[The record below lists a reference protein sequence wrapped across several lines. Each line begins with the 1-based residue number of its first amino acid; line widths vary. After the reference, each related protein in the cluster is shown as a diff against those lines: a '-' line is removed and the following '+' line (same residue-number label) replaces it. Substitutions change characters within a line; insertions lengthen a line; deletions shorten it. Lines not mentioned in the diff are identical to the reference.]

1 MKERAILAGLFLLCL
16 VAGLFAALR
25 MAWSILASP
34 ARAWKLSVAFDQL
47 ANAGANGDEDETI
60 SSRAAKARRAGR
72 RWGCVLCSLLDRIDP
87 DHCEKSI
94 EHDRGKPYAA
104 DPAAD
109 LVVSASPPGTAL
121 GDR

>member
-25 MAWSILASP
+25 MAWSIIASP

-47 ANAGANGDEDETI
+47 GNAAANGDEDETI

-72 RWGCVLCSLLDRIDP
+72 RWGCLLCGLLDRIDP

-94 EHDRGKPYAA
+94 EHDEGKPYAA

-109 LVVSASPPGTAL
+109 LVASAAPAAAAV